1 MINAFSVLRLSVIF
15 RRDRWSCSNT
25 IFYVNR
31 LKFMHFCP
39 TFEVAFHCG
48 FWVQSPKRKRNGQQ
62 DCFTSLF
69 GAFYL
74 DINQSH
80 ICDVYQSGLFDIIL
94 ININFELLRTRVK
107 NTMDT
112 NYPFKTLICT
122 FCAHTHIDCVHFIY
136 FEKNGQ
142 CVRLTDHECNGR
154 KDGNVA
160 CNRNENKKN
169 LNLPPVYTHTHYCT
183 HINNNNNNRILSEF
197 GWKSPKY
204 SDVFK

>member
-1 MINAFSVLRLSVIF
+1 
-15 RRDRWSCSNT
+15 
-25 IFYVNR
+25 
-31 LKFMHFCP
+31 MHFCP

-80 ICDVYQSGLFDIIL
+80 RCDVCQSGRHAFDFWLFDIIL
-94 ININFELLRTRVK
+94 ININFEFLRTRVK

-122 FCAHTHIDCVHFIY
+122 YCARTHTSTVYISFTSRKMGNASVWQITNAMAVRMEMLPAIAMKIKKTSIY
-136 FEKNGQ
+136 H
-142 CVRLTDHECNGR
+142 R
-154 KDGNVA
+154 
-160 CNRNENKKN
+160 
-169 LNLPPVYTHTHYCT
+169 YTHTHIT
-183 HINNNNNNRILSEF
+183 ALILIIITIIE
-197 GWKSPKY
+197 Y
-204 SDVFK
+204 